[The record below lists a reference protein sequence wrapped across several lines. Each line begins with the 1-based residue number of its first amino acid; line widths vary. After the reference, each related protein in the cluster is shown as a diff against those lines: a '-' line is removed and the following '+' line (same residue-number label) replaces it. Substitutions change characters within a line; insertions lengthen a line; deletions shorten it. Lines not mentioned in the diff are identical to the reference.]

1 MEALIPADFVEERN
15 KALGLALTAI
25 SNSNSTKKEKEKAPS
40 AEQTKADVVEIA
52 ADYIKMLR
60 ATLDEK
66 TERMDRLV
74 VAGSDVSV

>member
-1 MEALIPADFVEERN
+1 MEALIPAEFVDERN

-25 SNSNSTKKEKEKAPS
+25 SNSNSTKKKEKAPS
-40 AEQTKADVVEIA
+40 AEQTKADVMEVA

-66 TERMDRLV
+66 TERINRLG

>member
-1 MEALIPADFVEERN
+1 MEALIPAEFVEERK

-25 SNSNSTKKEKEKAPS
+25 SNSNSTKEKEKAPS
-40 AEQTKADVVEIA
+40 AEQTKADVMEIA

-66 TERMDRLV
+66 TERINRLG